1 MTKQTAKT
9 ESEIALSDED
19 VLELLPWYAGGKT
32 TAAETAAIE
41 RKLQGNPRL
50 QTELNLVRQEKQVSV
65 EAVKALGEPSPN
77 LLNKMLGQLDTVRQL
92 PPLARDEAEAAPGF
106 AAGFWARLFG
116 FTPTPALRFAMVA
129 GCLLIVAESAAL
141 LKLTG
146 TDEPQSYQTASAPEA
161 APGSTGG
168 PELIVHFQPDAK
180 LSAITMLLSD
190 LDATV
195 VKGPMPDGAF
205 VIALQKDADVNGAMT
220 VLRGH
225 ADLVA
230 GVDQGS

>member
-1 MTKQTAKT
+1 MTKQPAR
-9 ESEIALSDED
+9 SEAAVTLSEED
-19 VLELLPWYAGGKT
+19 VLELLPWYASGKT

-41 RKLQGNPRL
+41 QKLQGNPRL
-50 QTELNLVRQEKQVSV
+50 QAELHLVRQEKQVSV
-65 EAVKALGEPSPN
+65 DSVKALGEPDPA
-77 LLNKMLGQLDTVRQL
+77 LLNKMLGQLDGVRQL
-92 PPLARDEAEAAPGF
+92 PPIARDEAEAQPGLL
-106 AAGFWARLFG
+106 ARLFG
-116 FTPTPALRFAMVA
+116 FVPTPALRFAMVA
-129 GCLLIVAESAAL
+129 ACLVIVAESAAL

-146 TDEPQSYQTASAPEA
+146 AEEQQSYQTASAPEA
-161 APGSTGG
+161 ATG
-168 PELIVHFQPDAK
+168 PQLIVHFQPDAK
-180 LSAITMLLSD
+180 MSAIAMLLSD

-205 VIALQKDADVNGAMT
+205 VIALQKDADVKGAMT

>member
-1 MTKQTAKT
+1 MSKNTART
-9 ESEIALSDED
+9 APELALSDED

-32 TAAETAAIE
+32 TAAESAAIE
-41 RKLQGNPRL
+41 RKLAANPGL
-50 QTELNLVRQEKQVSV
+50 QAELKLVRQEKQVSV
-65 EAVKALGEPSPN
+65 ESVKALGEPNPD
-77 LLNKMLGQLDTVRQL
+77 LLNKMLGQLDGVRQL
-92 PPLARDEAEAAPGF
+92 PPLARDAADRAPGF
-106 AAGFWARLFG
+106 FARLFG
-116 FTPTPALRFAMVA
+116 FTPRPALRFAMVA
-129 GCLLIVAESAAL
+129 ACLLIVVESAAL

-146 TDEPQSYQTASAPEA
+146 AADDQSAYQTASAPEA
-161 APGSTGG
+161 AAG
-168 PELIVHFQPDAK
+168 PQLIVHFQPDAK

-205 VIALQKDADVNGAMT
+205 VISLLKDADANAAMT

>member
-1 MTKQTAKT
+1 MTKTPARI
-9 ESEIALSDED
+9 EPELALSDED

-32 TAAETAAIE
+32 SAAESAAIE
-41 RKLQGNPRL
+41 RKLAANPRL
-50 QTELNLVRQEKQVSV
+50 QAELKLARQEKQVSV
-65 EAVKALGEPSPN
+65 ESVKALGEPNPD
-77 LLNKMLGQLDTVRQL
+77 LLKKMLGQLDGVRQL
-92 PPLARDEAEAAPGF
+92 PPLAREEADKAPGF
-106 AAGFWARLFG
+106 FARLFG

-129 GCLLIVAESAAL
+129 ACLVIVAESAAL
-141 LKLTG
+141 LRLSG
-146 TDEPQSYQTASAPEA
+146 TEEQPAYQTASAPEA
-161 APGSTGG
+161 AAG
-168 PELIVHFQPDAK
+168 PQLIVHFQPDAK

-205 VIALQKDADVNGAMT
+205 VIALLKGADPAAAMT

-230 GVDQGS
+230 GVDPGS

>member
-1 MTKQTAKT
+1 MTKQTARSEAAAALT
-9 ESEIALSDED
+9 EED
-19 VLELLPWYAGGKT
+19 VLELLPWYASGKT

-41 RKLQGNPRL
+41 QKLQGNPRL
-50 QTELNLVRQEKQVSV
+50 QAELKLAREEKQVSV
-65 EAVKALGEPSPN
+65 ESVKALGEPDPD
-77 LLNKMLGQLDTVRQL
+77 LLNKMLGQLDGVRQL
-92 PPLARDEAEAAPGF
+92 PPIARDAAEAQPGFLARLLGF
-106 AAGFWARLFG
+106 A
-116 FTPTPALRFAMVA
+116 PSPVLRFAMVA
-129 GCLLIVAESAAL
+129 ACLVIVAESAAL

-146 TDEPQSYQTASAPEA
+146 AEKQQSYETASAPEA
-161 APGSTGG
+161 AAG

-180 LSAITMLLSD
+180 LSAIAMLLSD

-205 VIALQKDADVNGAMT
+205 VIALQKDADVGGAMT

>member
-1 MTKQTAKT
+1 MTKQPAR
-9 ESEIALSDED
+9 SEAAVTLSEED
-19 VLELLPWYAGGKT
+19 VLELLPWYASGKT

-41 RKLQGNPRL
+41 QKLQGNPRL
-50 QTELNLVRQEKQVSV
+50 QAELRLVRQEKQVSV
-65 EAVKALGEPSPN
+65 ESVKALGEPDPA
-77 LLNKMLGQLDTVRQL
+77 LLNKMLGQLDGVRQL
-92 PPLARDEAEAAPGF
+92 PPIARDEAEAQPGF
-106 AAGFWARLFG
+106 LARLFG
-116 FTPTPALRFAMVA
+116 FLPTPALRVAMVA
-129 GCLLIVAESAAL
+129 ACLVIVAESAAL

-146 TDEPQSYQTASAPEA
+146 AERQQGYETASAPEA
-161 APGSTGG
+161 ATG

-180 LSAITMLLSD
+180 MSAIAMLLSD

-230 GVDQGS
+230 GVDRGS

>member
-1 MTKQTAKT
+1 MTQQTARA
-9 ESEIALSDED
+9 ESLTDED
-19 VLELLPWYAGGKT
+19 VLELLPWYASGKT

-41 RKLQGNPRL
+41 QKLSASPRL
-50 QTELNLVRQEKQVSV
+50 QAELNLVRREKQVSV
-65 EAVKALGEPSPN
+65 ESVKALGEPDPE
-77 LLNKMLGQLDTVRQL
+77 LLNQMLGQLDGVRQL
-92 PPLARDEAEAAPGF
+92 QPIARDDAEKAPGF
-106 AAGFWARLFG
+106 LARLFG

-129 GCLLIVAESAAL
+129 ACLLIVAESAAL
-141 LKLTG
+141 LKLATG
-146 TDEPQSYQTASAPEA
+146 GEQAGYQTAAAPEA
-161 APGSTGG
+161 ATG
-168 PELIVHFQPDAK
+168 PQLIVQFQPDAK

-205 VIALQKDADVNGAMT
+205 VIALQKDADPNAAMT

>member
-1 MTKQTAKT
+1 MTKQTAKI
-9 ESEIALSDED
+9 ESELALNDED
-19 VLELLPWYAGGKT
+19 IQELLPWYASGKT

-41 RKLQGNPRL
+41 RRLQGNPRL
-50 QTELNLVRQEKQVSV
+50 QAELNLVRKEKQVSV
-65 EAVKALGEPSPN
+65 ESVKALGEPDPA
-77 LLNKMLGQLDTVRQL
+77 LLNKMLGQLDNVRQL
-92 PPLARDEAEAAPGF
+92 PPIAREGAEAKPGF
-106 AAGFWARLFG
+106 LARLFG

-129 GCLLIVAESAAL
+129 ACLLIVAESAAL
-141 LKLTG
+141 LKLSG
-146 TDEPQSYQTASAPEA
+146 GSDEQAYQTASSTEA
-161 APGSTGG
+161 AAG
-168 PELIVHFQPDAK
+168 PELIVRFQPDAK
-180 LSAITMLLSD
+180 MSAIAILLSD

-205 VIALQKDADVNGAMT
+205 VIALQKDADVSGAMT

>member
-1 MTKQTAKT
+1 MTKQTAKI
-9 ESEIALSDED
+9 ESELSLSEED
-19 VLELLPWYAGGKT
+19 VQELLPWYASGKT

-41 RKLQGNPRL
+41 KKLQGNARL
-50 QTELNLVRQEKQVSV
+50 QAELDLVRQEKRVSV
-65 EAVKALGEPSPN
+65 ESVKALGEPDPA
-77 LLNKMLGQLDTVRQL
+77 LLNKMLGQLDNVRQL
-92 PPLARDEAEAAPGF
+92 PPIARDDAEPQPGF
-106 AAGFWARLFG
+106 FVRLFG
-116 FTPTPALRFAMVA
+116 FTPNPVWRFAMVA
-129 GCLLIVAESAAL
+129 ACVLIVAESAAL
-141 LKLTG
+141 LQLTG
-146 TDEPQSYQTASAPEA
+146 GGAEQSYQTASAPEA
-161 APGSTGG
+161 TTG

-180 LSAITMLLSD
+180 MSAITMLLSD

-205 VIALQKDADVNGAMT
+205 VIALQKNADVGGAMT

>member
-1 MTKQTAKT
+1 MTKQTAKIET
-9 ESEIALSDED
+9 ELALSEED
-19 VLELLPWYAGGKT
+19 IQELLPWYASGKT

-41 RKLQGNPRL
+41 KKLQGNPRL
-50 QTELNLVRQEKQVSV
+50 QAELNLVRQEKQVSV
-65 EAVKALGEPSPN
+65 ESVKALGEPDPA
-77 LLNKMLGQLDTVRQL
+77 LLNKMLGQLDNVRQL
-92 PPLARDEAEAAPGF
+92 PPIVRDGAEARPGF
-106 AAGFWARLFG
+106 FARLFG

-129 GCLLIVAESAAL
+129 ACLLIVAESAAL
-141 LKLTG
+141 LKLSG
-146 TDEPQSYQTASAPEA
+146 GEEQSYQTASAPEA
-161 APGSTGG
+161 VTG

-180 LSAITMLLSD
+180 MSAITMLLSD

-205 VIALQKDADVNGAMT
+205 VIALQKDADVSGAMT